1 MLDFTAIGEVLIDF
15 TPSGSPDSTLPEFTG
30 NPGGAPANAAAAL
43 ARLGH
48 KSALIACVGDDAF
61 GSMLRD
67 TLRECDIDVSGVS
80 VTEEANT
87 TLAFVHLDKDGDRS
101 FSFYRKPGA
110 DMMLNQANLPT
121 DLIESSRV
129 LHFGSVTLTHEPA
142 RSATKSAVQRG
153 KAAGAVITFDPNV
166 RLDLW
171 ADEEEA
177 RAQIRWG
184 LEQADILKVSEE
196 EVLFLTGIAGVERGA
211 SKLREIF
218 AGRLLI
224 VTLAERGCFYD
235 TGRASGYVR
244 GYEVETVNTT
254 GAGDA
259 FFGCLLHGLLN
270 AGLDLLPEDRKLR
283 ELLSF
288 ANAGGALV
296 TTRSGA
302 LRAMPAAQ
310 EVTKLTEAAAPRA
323 YSEAFRPQFHFTPER
338 HWMNDPNGL
347 VYYQGE
353 YHLFYQHHPHS
364 SVWGPMH
371 WGHAISRDL
380 IRWEHRPIAL
390 LPDEHGFIFSGCCV
404 VDEGDSSGFFGGSS
418 GLVALFTHASDDP
431 DTGRPVQR
439 QSLAYSRD
447 KGRTW
452 EKYAG
457 NPVLEAAECP
467 DFRDP
472 KVFWHAD
479 SGGWVMLLVAG
490 DHIRFYRS
498 ADLKEWAFASE
509 FGRGEGS
516 HDGVWE
522 CPDLFELPVEGE
534 EGSRWVMIVS
544 IGDNPSCPEGSRT
557 QYFVGSFDGVTF
569 VNDSPAERVLWLDH
583 GRDNYAGVTWSDVA
597 REDGR
602 RLFIGWMSNWKYA
615 NITPTEGWRS
625 AMTLPRTLS
634 LRAGADGPELVQLP
648 VREAESLREVTESAS
663 GTTLAPGEALRMAAG
678 SGLLEIEAR
687 IETGSADEIT
697 ISFLS
702 GETCETRVG
711 YESEREWLYIDRT
724 ASGVTGFH
732 EDFACRHG
740 VTARSGRGLLKL
752 RLWLDRSS
760 VEVFA
765 DGGAAVLTD
774 QIFPTAPVDAIEF
787 RVRGGEARFEL
798 LNVHT
803 LGSVYAEPTKQNEM
817 SEEGSLS
824 R

>member
-15 TPSGSPDSTLPEFTG
+15 APSGEPDGKLPTFTG

-48 KSALIACVGDDAF
+48 HSALIACVGNDAF
-61 GSMLRD
+61 GALLRD
-67 TLRECDIDVSGVS
+67 TLRECGIDVSGVR
-80 VTEEANT
+80 VTDEANT
-87 TLAFVHLDKDGDRS
+87 TLAFVHLDEDGDRS

-110 DMMLNQANLPT
+110 DMMLTEDDLPA
-121 DLIESSRV
+121 DLIERSRI

-142 RSATKSAVQRG
+142 RSATKAAVERAR
-153 KAAGAVITFDPNV
+153 AAGATITFDPNV
-166 RLDLW
+166 RLELW
-171 ADEEEA
+171 TDEAAA
-177 RAQIRWG
+177 REQIRWG
-184 LEQADILKVSEE
+184 LERADIVKVSEE

-211 SKLREIF
+211 AKLRERF
-218 AGRLLI
+218 AGRLLV
-224 VTLAERGCFYD
+224 VTLGERGCYYEA
-235 TGRASGYVR
+235 GGSSGYVR
-244 GYEVETVNTT
+244 GYEVDVVNTT

-259 FFGCLLHGLLN
+259 FFGCLLHALLEY
-270 AGLDLLPEDRKLR
+270 GLDSLPAETELR
-283 ELLSF
+283 RALAF

-296 TTRSGA
+296 TTRPGA
-302 LRAMPAAQ
+302 LRAMPAA
-310 EVTKLTEAAAPRA
+310 EEAAELMERAAPHD
-323 YSEAFRPQFHFTPER
+323 YTENFRPQFHFTPER

-347 VYYQGE
+347 VFYEGE

-404 VDEGDSSGFFGGSS
+404 VDPNDSSGWFGGGS

-431 DTGRPVQR
+431 GSGRPVQR

-457 NPVLEAAECP
+457 NPVLEEADCP

-479 SGGWVMLLVAG
+479 TGRWIMLLAAG

-498 ADLKEWAFASE
+498 ADLKSWEFASE
-509 FGRGEGS
+509 FGRSEGS

-522 CPDLFELPVEGE
+522 CPDLFELPVEGGD
-534 EGSRWVMIVS
+534 GSRWVMIVS
-544 IGDNPSCPEGSRT
+544 IGDNPACPEGSRT
-557 QYFVGSFDGVTF
+557 QYFTGRFDGLSF
-569 VNDSPAERVLWLDH
+569 VNDAPAGRVLWLDH
-583 GRDNYAGVTWSDVA
+583 GRDNYAGVTWSDVSA
-597 REDGR
+597 EDGR

-634 LRAGADGPELVQLP
+634 LRAGAEQPELVQLP
-648 VREAESLREVTESAS
+648 VREVESLREATETAS
-663 GTTLAPGEALRMAAG
+663 GAVLAPGSALRMEAG
-678 SGLLEIEAR
+678 AGLIEIEAE
-687 IETGSADEIT
+687 IGTGSAEEIS
-697 ISFLS
+697 ISFRSGES
-702 GETCETRVG
+702 GETTIG
-711 YESEREWLYIDRT
+711 YEPEREWLYIDRT
-724 ASGVTGFH
+724 HSGVTEFH
-732 EDFACRHG
+732 EAFACRHG
-740 VTARSGRGLLKL
+740 VRARSEDGRLKL
-752 RLWLDRSS
+752 RIWLDRSS

-774 QIFPTAPVDAIEF
+774 QIFPSAPVDGIEF
-787 RVRGGEARFEL
+787 RARGGEVRFER
-798 LNVHT
+798 LNVHR
-803 LGSVYAEPTKQNEM
+803 LGSAYAEPAAHTI
-817 SEEGSLS
+817 EEGSLS